1 MKYLL
6 IVVFI
11 VLLGSCVQV
20 VVEPASEVKEKR
32 PGFENKQPCAD
43 TYKKLVIPKPPIIPT
58 VCEQDRDC
66 VEKILVDYIN
76 LLKTAVK
83 EYNEEQATLRK
94 SCNNSLR

>member
-11 VLLGSCVQV
+11 VSLGSCVQV
-20 VVEPASEVKEKR
+20 VVEPATEVKEKR
-32 PGFENKQPCAD
+32 PGFESKQPCGDA
-43 TYKKLVIPKPPIIPT
+43 YKKLVIPKPPIIPT

-66 VEKILVDYIN
+66 VEKVLVDYIN
-76 LLKTAVK
+76 LVKMTVK
-83 EYNEEQATLRK
+83 EYNEEQTNLRK